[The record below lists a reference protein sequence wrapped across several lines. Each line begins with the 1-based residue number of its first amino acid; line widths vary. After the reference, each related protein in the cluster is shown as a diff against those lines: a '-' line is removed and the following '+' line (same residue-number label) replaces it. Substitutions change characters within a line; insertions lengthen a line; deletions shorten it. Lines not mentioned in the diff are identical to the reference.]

1 MRTLMNKLLIFLVCS
16 YLLVYVGIEVH
27 TISACLLAFSISS
40 LYTYLDTSR
49 VTILLILSYT
59 TLCFLFPVFGIYLP
73 LFLYDLFLYRQ
84 YKTLAFLGL
93 IGMFSLVN
101 LSKELWM
108 PFLFIY
114 ITSILLAWYYREIVE
129 LRQGLHQI
137 RDRSTE
143 AEISLRERNH
153 ALIQKQNAE
162 IQAATLAERNR
173 IAREI
178 HDNVGHMLTRSILQM
193 GALKVI
199 NKDPVLEEPIST
211 LSETLNTAMTN
222 IRNSVHDL
230 HDESIDLEFVLKD
243 LVQKTTSPHISLEY
257 DVTHNVPREMKYAF
271 ISIIKESIQNMQKHS
286 NADRAQICL
295 REHPGMYHLQIRD
308 NGTNLPKTISHNG
321 IGLSNI
327 EERVHA
333 LKGNLRIDTDNG
345 FCITISIIK

>member
-1 MRTLMNKLLIFLVCS
+1 MRTLMNKLLIFLACS
-16 YLLVYVGIEVH
+16 YLLVDVGIEVR
-27 TISACLLAFSISS
+27 TISACLLAFSISG

-49 VTILLILSYT
+49 VTTILTFGYTILC
-59 TLCFLFPVFGIYLP
+59 LFFPVFGIYFP
-73 LFLYDLFLYRQ
+73 LLLYDIFLYRQ

-101 LSKELWM
+101 LPQELWL
-108 PFLFIY
+108 PFLFLY
-114 ITSILLAWYYREIVE
+114 IVSLLLAWYYREIVE

-137 RDRSTE
+137 RDRSAE

-211 LSETLNTAMTN
+211 LSDTLNTAMTN
-222 IRNSVHDL
+222 IRTSVHDL
-230 HDESIDLEFVLKD
+230 HDESIDLEFALRD

-257 DVTHNVPREMKYAF
+257 DVAHNVPREMKYAF
-271 ISIIKESIQNMQKHS
+271 ISIIKEAIQNMQKHS
-286 NADRAQICL
+286 NADRAQIRL

-308 NGTNLPKTISHNG
+308 NGTNLPETISHNG